1 LDFRIGLSKIMG
13 FIKTARTEVLGVQ
26 RGGDWQKVSSRKFAS
41 FYMDGGG
48 DINIEAA
55 LDTVAD
61 TYRIS
66 RDPDDYLLIPTRA
79 NSADRPNE
87 NMDGWRHQELLRF
100 DPKIGQRVYQTYL
113 LKPHFVNHNA
123 ANFALS
129 RGVILDSHYNDANP
143 ASDRVK
149 ASVLD
154 ATGIEPDRDEFVE
167 TLIAMD
173 MTKDPPLAEAYKNGS
188 VNLFSM
194 GCDVEST
201 TCSVCD
207 KVAINTF
214 QFCEHVRSK
223 HAKIAYPLEG
233 GGHRKAFE
241 WCNGTVFAE
250 ESAVDDP
257 ADKDAAVQEGLL
269 QTLAR
274 PVATFSPAELH
285 QITAF
290 VAKNSHDIP
299 EPLAVLINS
308 ALQGQ

>member
-1 LDFRIGLSKIMG
+1 MGLVHVKIMG
-13 FIKTARTEVLGVQ
+13 FIKTAKTEILGVQ
-26 RGGDWQKVSSRKFAS
+26 RGGAWQKVSKRKFSS

-48 DINIEAA
+48 NIDIEAA

-79 NSADRPNE
+79 SSADRPNE
-87 NMDGWRHQELLRF
+87 NMDAWRHEELLRF
-100 DPKIGQRVYQTYL
+100 DPKVGGRVYQTYM

-129 RGVILDSHYNDANP
+129 RGVILDAHYNDANS
-143 ASDRVK
+143 ASDKVREAVCE
-149 ASVLD
+149 
-154 ATGIEPDRDEFVE
+154 ATGVTPKQDEFIE

-173 MTKDPPLAEAYKNGS
+173 MTKDPELAKAYKSGS
-188 VNLFSM
+188 VYRFSM

-201 TCSVCD
+201 TCGVCD
-207 KVAINTF
+207 KVAINAF
-214 QFCEHVRSK
+214 QFCEHVRGK
-223 HAKIAYPLEG
+223 HSRTAYPLKG
-233 GGHRKAFE
+233 GGQRRGFE

-257 ADKDAAVQEGLL
+257 ADKDAEVQDGIL

-274 PVATFSPAELH
+274 VTTFSPEELH

-290 VAKNSHDIP
+290 VANHPRDIP
-299 EPLAVLINS
+299 EPLAGLINS
-308 ALQGQ
+308 ALQGH